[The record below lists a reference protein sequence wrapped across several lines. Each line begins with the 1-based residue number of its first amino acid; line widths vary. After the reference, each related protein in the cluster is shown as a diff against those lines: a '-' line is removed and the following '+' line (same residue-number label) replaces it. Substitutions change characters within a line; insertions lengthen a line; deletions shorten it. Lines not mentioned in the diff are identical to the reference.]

1 MVLNSHDN
9 EAPASLRWFVAITPL
24 AGAMAFP
31 LIVPLVMARVG
42 IAAGVAVALVLSS
55 FWFIA
60 MLKTSEMPHLS
71 RRGMLEA

>member
-42 IAAGVAVALVLSS
+42 IAAASPLR
-55 FWFIA
+55 WC
-60 MLKTSEMPHLS
+60 
-71 RRGMLEA
+71 